1 MPRVLLTLLIV
12 LSLILPSCRERRRER
27 RRAAEQNV
35 EKTQTPETTVVPVD
49 PPDDA
54 EEKTGFLDASAP
66 FLPEDIAARDE
77 NAPRVDVLPLWSAK
91 DARADAQPRAE
102 FSAWARFNVGA
113 WARLRTVTRAF
124 ENGKPIES
132 VTETRVSLESVDLEK
147 REYALVYDASVILG
161 EVNIPRPPERRVFN
175 FWDMLADEDERVE
188 EGPTTTLLVDG
199 RAIPCRTLRIFRNSD
214 RVHERVSIW
223 YSTVVYPYVLQKEI
237 VKTAPSSQDKKET
250 TISRELFVV
259 NSIGD
264 PENSTR
270 ESPSYTTRFS
280 VSSAGRDLV
289 GSALRAQKTPG
300 EILRERS
307 SEKSGENDAAS
318 FESETTLVDYW
329 TGE

>member
-1 MPRVLLTLLIV
+1 MTRVLLPLLLV
-12 LSLILPSCRERRRER
+12 LSLMLPSCRDRRRER
-27 RRAAEQNV
+27 RRVAEQNV
-35 EKTQTPETTVVPVD
+35 ENTQTSEITVVPND
-49 PPDDA
+49 ADA
-54 EEKTGFLDASAP
+54 EETTGFLDASYRLLPDDNAAP
-66 FLPEDIAARDE
+66 DE
-77 NAPRVDVLPLWSAK
+77 KAPQVDVLPLWSAK
-91 DARADAQPRAE
+91 EARDDALPRAE
-102 FSAWARFNVGA
+102 VSAWARFPVGA
-113 WARLRTVTRAF
+113 WARLRTVTRAL
-124 ENGKPIES
+124 ENGKSIES
-132 VTETRVSLESVDLEK
+132 VTETRVLLESVDLEK
-147 REYALVYDASVILG
+147 KEYTLVYAAAVILG
-161 EVNIPRPPERRVFN
+161 DVSIPRPSERRVFN

-188 EGPTTTLLVDG
+188 EGPSTTLLVDG

-223 YSTVVYPYVLQKEI
+223 YSPVVYPYVLQKEI

-259 NSIGD
+259 DSIGD